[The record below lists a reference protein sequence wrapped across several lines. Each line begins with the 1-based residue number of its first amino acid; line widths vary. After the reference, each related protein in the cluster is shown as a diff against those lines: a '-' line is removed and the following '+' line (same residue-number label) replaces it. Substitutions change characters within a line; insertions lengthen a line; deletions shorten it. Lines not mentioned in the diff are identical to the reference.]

1 MAAGGHGPPYTATM
15 CSRYAF
21 VPEARAWADFRAVFG
36 DLAEELLGLAPR
48 PKLAPTDTVPILV
61 QQPGGRPQV
70 VQARWGFI
78 PHWWNKPE
86 LPRLSFNARSE
97 EAATKPMWR
106 DALRRSR
113 CLIPATSWTEW
124 QHAHGVKI
132 PHTLQ
137 RHDGLGFMF
146 AGLWSL
152 WRPRKEKM
160 GSDDFSAQDEKSSDP
175 FFPTCV
181 ILTTAAAPAVAPV
194 HDRMPVVLAPEAWAA
209 WLDPSATEP
218 GPALAL
224 LQGHAVGAI
233 AAFTVD
239 RH

>member
-1 MAAGGHGPPYTATM
+1 M

-21 VPEARAWADFRAVFG
+21 VPEARAWADFRAVLG
-36 DLAEELLGLAPR
+36 AIAEELLGLDPR
-48 PKLAPTDTVPILV
+48 PRLAPTDTVPILV
-61 QQPGGRPQV
+61 QQPGGPPQV
-70 VQARWGFI
+70 VHARWGFI
-78 PHWWNKPE
+78 PQWWSKPE
-86 LPRLSFNARSE
+86 LPRLAFNARSE

-106 DALRRSR
+106 DALRRTR

-132 PHTLQ
+132 PHSLQ

-146 AGLWSL
+146 AGLWSV
-152 WRPRKEKM
+152 WRQKKRVRSFLPDPDPPVETLEK
-160 GSDDFSAQDEKSSDP
+160 GPDP

-181 ILTTAAAPAVAPV
+181 ILTTAAAPAIAAV
-194 HDRMPVVLAPEAWAA
+194 HDRMPIVLAPEAWSA

-218 GPALAL
+218 AAALAL
-224 LQGHAVGAI
+224 LERHAVDAL

>member
-1 MAAGGHGPPYTATM
+1 M

-21 VPEARAWADFRAVFG
+21 IPDSAAWADFRAV
-36 DLAEELLGLAPR
+36 LAEIAEDLLALPAA
-48 PKLAPTDTVPILV
+48 PKLAPTDRVPIV
-61 QQPGGRPQV
+61 IQQPGAPAQLIH
-70 VQARWGFI
+70 ARWGFI
-78 PHWWNKPE
+78 PHWWSKPE

-124 QHAHGVKI
+124 QHAHGVKT
-132 PHTLQ
+132 PHALQ

-152 WRPRKEKM
+152 WKARPDAEAR
-160 GSDDFSAQDEKSSDP
+160 A
-175 FFPTCV
+175 TCV
-181 ILTTAAAPAVAPV
+181 IMTTAAAPTILNV
-194 HDRMPVVLAPEAWAA
+194 HDRMPIVLAPEAWHA
-209 WLDPSATEP
+209 WLDPSATD
-218 GPALAL
+218 AAQAQAL
-224 LQGHAVGAI
+224 LQQHAVRSLI
-233 AAFTVD
+233 AASID